1 MENLSLVNSRAA
13 TFSALRGDVAEVFAD
28 FEGPVSG
35 RSVDSISSWE
45 RFIYEWEMF
54 EETS

>member
-35 RSVDSISSWE
+35 RSVYSISSWE